1 MKKALLTTCVAF
13 LFLTATA
20 QENSYIVK
28 TRGAKKKAQMELVG
42 DSILNLE

>member
-28 TRGAKKKAQMELVG
+28 TRGAK
-42 DSILNLE
+42 